1 MRLDKYL
8 AHATGFSRKEVKRVL
23 HKNKIT
29 VNGVMVKDAAS
40 QVADGDAVTFE
51 QQDISAPKPRYYM
64 LNKPQGYVCSNDDP
78 TNPTIAG
85 LLSNEIRANELNIAG
100 RLDLDTTGLL
110 LITTDGK
117 WLHKVTSPNHKQA
130 KRYLVET
137 LEPINPSAIE
147 IFSEGL
153 ELKGE
158 KRLTKPATLEIL
170 ETHMAYLTLTEGKYH
185 QVKRM
190 FAAIG
195 NKVTELHRDRIGD
208 IYLDNTLSIGEYREL
223 TDSEINSIH

>member
-8 AHATGFSRKEVKRVL
+8 AHATGFSRKGVKRVL
-23 HKNKIT
+23 HKKKIT
-29 VNGVMVKDAAS
+29 VNGLMIKDSAF
-40 QVADGDAVTFE
+40 QVGDADAVTFE
-51 QQDISAPKPRYYM
+51 KQDVSAPKPRYYM
-64 LNKPQGYVCSNDDP
+64 LNKPQGYVCSNDDS

-85 LLSNEIRANELNIAG
+85 LLSDEIRANELNIAG

-117 WLHKVTSPNHKQA
+117 WLHKVTSPNHKQG

-137 LEPINPSAIE
+137 AEPIDPSAIE
-147 IFSEGL
+147 KFSKGI

-170 ETHMAYLTLTEGKYH
+170 ETHMAYLTLNEGKYH

-190 FAAIG
+190 FGAIG
-195 NKVTELHRDRIGD
+195 NKVTELHRDRVGD
-208 IYLDNTLSIGEYREL
+208 IFLDNSLSIGEYREL
-223 TDSEINSIH
+223 TTSEIDSIH